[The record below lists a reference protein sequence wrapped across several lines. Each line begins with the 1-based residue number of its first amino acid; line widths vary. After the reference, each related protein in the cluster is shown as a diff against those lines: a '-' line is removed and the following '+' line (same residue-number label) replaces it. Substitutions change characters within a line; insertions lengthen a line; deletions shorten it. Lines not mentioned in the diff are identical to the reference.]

1 MTNIENFLDE
11 LKLINW
17 FANSGIPNDK
27 YRIVFSVFE
36 AYDDWNGQ
44 MLKVWEPNISMLE
57 DIASEK
63 MGEVKIDEIFS
74 AISFAIGDIV
84 WKKWSEFIIRQHLE
98 EETGLEYEILDMVK
112 RDISWACVEGIL
124 NIHGF
129 FTTLLDVYKEGYFPC
144 AWEGTYPDGHAV
156 VM

>member
-1 MTNIENFLDE
+1 MIDITNFLDE

-17 FANSGIPNDK
+17 FVNSGIPNDK

-36 AYDDWNGQ
+36 AYDDWNEQ
-44 MLKVWEPNISMLE
+44 MLKTWEPNISMLE
-57 DIASEK
+57 DIATEK
-63 MGEVKIDEIFS
+63 IGEVKIDEIFS
-74 AISFAIGDIV
+74 DISFAIGDIV
-84 WKKWSEFIIRQHLE
+84 WKKWSEFIIRQHFE

-144 AWEGTYPDGHAV
+144 AWEGTYLEGHAV